1 MMQTRFSIGRMLQ
14 IVLALLL
21 LTPEVTTLSTE
32 AQNRSKK
39 EVTMIDELKQ
49 LHDFS
54 LLPEYR
60 SGKMRMES
68 SYDRTGGNDDGF
80 DGTYSFIRKEGED
93 LVLADYKGPGVI
105 NRIWTPT
112 PNDSMLEFYFDGEK
126 TPRLTLKFIDL
137 FSGKVFPFVRPVV
150 GNEVGGYYCY
160 LPLTFQKS
168 CKVVYKGKKM
178 EFYQLQYRPYPKGT
192 KVKTFTPDLNDA
204 EKKELQAVVDLWEKR
219 ATPDKLV
226 DTSAYKVATEQ
237 ITLTPGSEQT
247 FFSTTR
253 GGRIMGIEL
262 EAGTALNGF
271 NKDVL
276 LQAKWDDD
284 QGYAI
289 NAPLADYFGYA
300 FGRPSMQ
307 SIIHGS
313 FAGTLYSYYP
323 MPFQKKANLKLVY
336 EKRAGIAQ
344 PQISMTAR
352 VYYLDEPQNP
362 REEGRFYSIWRREK
376 DTTIGEPYLLFDHQG
391 KGHYAGIIQIAQ
403 GKRAGMTLFFEGD
416 DVTTIDGEMT
426 MHGTGSEDYYNG
438 GWYAQLNRWDSGVS
452 LPIHGSLDYAL
463 HMARTGA
470 YRIFLSD
477 KVSFEKSLN
486 VTIEHGPEGNK
497 EESDYT
503 SVAFYYGEKPS
514 TISMQPV
521 ADLRTIELPTRHV
534 YFPALMDFSLGEGT
548 TLFNDRQMKARTRG
562 ETDFRIMLPD
572 LPEGLYRVKL
582 TYFKNPNGCDFQIWN
597 RQRPISQEWISSY
610 SPNEEEVRDADLGE
624 FYLTEHT
631 NSVTIKLRKQ
641 EGRDLLHFDLLTLE
655 LVE

>member
-1 MMQTRFSIGRMLQ
+1 MTKKRLLQRRTLQTL
-14 IVLALLL
+14 LALLIL
-21 LTPEVTTLSTE
+21 LPGVMPISSL
-32 AQNRSKK
+32 AQKRGTK

-49 LHDFS
+49 LRDFS
-54 LLPEYR
+54 ILPQYR
-60 SGKMRMES
+60 TGKMRMES
-68 SYDRTGGNDDGF
+68 SYDRKGGNDDGF
-80 DGTYSFIRKEGED
+80 NGTYSFIRKEGED

-126 TPRLTLKFIDL
+126 TPRLSIKFIDL
-137 FSGKVFPFVRPVV
+137 FSGKVPPFIRPVV

-160 LPLTFQKS
+160 LPIPFQKS

-192 KVKTFTPDLNDA
+192 KVKTFTPELTNE
-204 EKKELQAVVDLWEKR
+204 EKKEVQAVADLWEKR

-226 DTSAYKVATEQ
+226 DTSRYKVATEQ
-237 ITLTPGSEQT
+237 ITLSPGSEQT
-247 FFSTTR
+247 FFSSSR
-253 GGRIMGIEL
+253 GGRIMGIEI

-276 LQAKWDDD
+276 LQAKWDDE

-289 NAPLADYFGYA
+289 NAPVADFFGYA

-307 SIIHGS
+307 SIVHGS

-323 MPFQKKANLKLVY
+323 MPYQKKANLKMVY
-336 EKRAGIAQ
+336 EKRANTAQ
-344 PQISMTAR
+344 PQISLTAR
-352 VYYLDEPQNP
+352 VYYLDEPQDPNV
-362 REEGRFYSIWRREK
+362 EGRFYSIWRREK
-376 DTTIGEPYLLFDHQG
+376 DTTIGEPYLLFDHNG
-391 KGHYAGIIQIAQ
+391 RGHYTGIIQIAQ
-403 GKRAGMTLFFEGD
+403 GKKAGMTLFFEGD

-463 HMARTGA
+463 HMARTGG

-514 TISMQPV
+514 TISMTPT

-548 TLFNDRQMKARTRG
+548 TLTNDRQMKARTNG

-572 LPEGLYRVKL
+572 IPEGLYRVKL
-582 TYFKNPNGCDFQIWN
+582 TYFKNANGCDFQLWN
-597 RQRPISQEWISSY
+597 RQRPISHEWISSY
-610 SPNEEEVRDADLGE
+610 SPEEEKVSDAVLGE

-631 NSVTIKLRKQ
+631 NSVTIKLKKT
-641 EGRDLLHFDLLTLE
+641 EDRDLLHFDLLTLE
-655 LVE
+655 LID